1 MPANPADTIARPGPA
16 CGAAAITGAASG
28 IGAEFA
34 RQLFRAGHPLILVDK
49 SAEQLDRIAAELS
62 ASGATVELIVADLT
76 SDGDITRV
84 TERLTAVE
92 PLAILV
98 NSAGFGTVGTFD
110 QTDPARQTA
119 MMRLHMEAPVRLCR
133 AVLPSML
140 KRRSGAIVN
149 LGSIS
154 GLMRFPDA
162 LLYNATKAFVIAFS
176 RLLAIQI
183 AGRGVRVQALCPGL
197 TRTGFVDTPDMAGFD
212 RDRLPAFMWMTSD
225 AVVASSLAALGRGG
239 RIVHIPGL
247 VNKLYVMAFG
257 SSIGIA
263 ALNVYRNL
271 RRHRP

>member
-1 MPANPADTIARPGPA
+1 MPANPADTIARPDSA
-16 CGAAAITGAASG
+16 CGTAAITGAASG

-34 RQLFRAGHPLILVDK
+34 RQLVRAGRPLILIDK
-49 SAEQLDRIAAELS
+49 SAEKLDRIAAELS

-76 SDGDITRV
+76 SDSDLTRV
-84 TERLTAVE
+84 AERLAAVD

-110 QTDPARQTA
+110 QTDPIRQIA

-140 KRRSGAIVN
+140 KRRSGAIIN

-162 LLYNATKAFVIAFS
+162 LLYNATKAFLIAFS
-176 RLLAIQI
+176 RLLALQI
-183 AGRGVRVQALCPGL
+183 TGSGVRVQALCPGL

-225 AVVASSLAALGRGG
+225 AVVASSLAALDRSGRV
-239 RIVHIPGL
+239 VHIPGL
-247 VNKLYVMAFG
+247 VNKLYVMVFG
-257 SSIGIA
+257 SNLGIA
-263 ALNVYRNL
+263 ALNIYRSF